1 MADSL
6 LFRSAAMPVTPL
18 DATET
23 LALEGMLK
31 ERHGRYELDDD
42 VRTRLRDYFVG
53 KGRGGTPRRV

>member
-1 MADSL
+1 
-6 LFRSAAMPVTPL
+6 MPVTPL